1 MNSIFIIPSFY
12 AHVLNGF
19 FMLLAMI
26 ISYRNFAEIKKLDSY
41 KRIVLTLLFSITVGI
56 HGLSHLGLENVYNF
70 NPLYNRFI

>member
-26 ISYRNFAEIKKLDSY
+26 IAYRNFAEIKKLDSY
-41 KRIVLTLLFSITVGI
+41 KRIILTLLFSITVGI
-56 HGLSHLGLENVYNF
+56 HGLSHLGLESVYNF